1 MTNKFIFEVR
11 EFYVKDKKLTDKE
24 LDLFI
29 KEMWEQGFR
38 YEGINPNNGA
48 YSFIKSNRKVS
59 A

>member
-1 MTNKFIFEVR
+1 MKNKFIFEVR

-48 YSFIKSNRKVS
+48 YSFIKSNR